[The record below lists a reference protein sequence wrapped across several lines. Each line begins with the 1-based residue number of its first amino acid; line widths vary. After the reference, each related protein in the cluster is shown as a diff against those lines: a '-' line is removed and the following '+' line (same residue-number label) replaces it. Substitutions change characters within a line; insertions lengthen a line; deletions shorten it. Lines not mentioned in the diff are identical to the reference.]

1 MISSLKVQRATIA
14 WMKAR
19 AAVVASVPANE
30 IRESEW
36 QGNDFV
42 YPNLRVRVLDLSN
55 ILRNRCNVTDAPID
69 IIVNS
74 NQPSSLE
81 AETIADIIITEME
94 GRTFTQS
101 GVRFTSIIARQTP
114 AFRVEG
120 EGIWRGVVHLQAI
133 VN

>member
-1 MISSLKVQRATIA
+1 MISSLKVQTSTIA
-14 WMKAR
+14 WIKAR
-19 AAVVASVPANE
+19 PAMIAPIVVDEV
-30 IRESEW
+30 RESEW
-36 QGNDFV
+36 QGNQFV
-42 YPNLRVRVLDLSN
+42 YPNIRVRVLDLSN
-55 ILRNRCNVTDAPID
+55 LLRNRCNVTDAPID
-69 IIVNS
+69 IIINS

-81 AETIADIIITEME
+81 AETIADAVITGMQ

-120 EGIWRGVVHLQAI
+120 EGIWRSVVHLQAI